1 MGIKYQ
7 TGIPEELRGE
17 VALLYDEAFG
27 KSSPWPY
34 PIARPNHDS

>member
-27 KSSPWPY
+27 EKFALAVPDRQAKP
-34 PIARPNHDS
+34 